1 MGEEKTADEG
11 GRKWTGEELGSGSSS
26 LLTNAMKYKYFSI
39 FATVMA
45 IPAYGPNMSLV
56 YAILY
61 YTM

>member
-1 MGEEKTADEG
+1 MREAGKG
-11 GRKWTGEELGSGSSS
+11 LGKQLGSGSSS

-39 FATVMA
+39 FATGMA
-45 IPAYGPNMSLV
+45 MPAYGPNMSLI